1 MTLQNKR
8 FLLILL
14 ATPALLLIP
23 FIAMQ
28 FTSEVNWTVGDF
40 LAMGALLV
48 VTGCMCELVLVKVKT
63 NKNRVLLLGFV
74 LLALFLVWAELA
86 VGLFGTP
93 FAGS

>member
-8 FLLILL
+8 LIGILIGVS
-14 ATPALLLIP
+14 ALLFLP

-28 FTSEVNWTVGDF
+28 FTSEVNWGFGDF
-40 LAMGALLV
+40 MAAGILLFGTGLAIEFVLRKVKKTTSRLLICGVILLV
-48 VTGCMCELVLVKVKT
+48 
-63 NKNRVLLLGFV
+63 
-74 LLALFLVWAELA
+74 LFLVWAELA